1 MANIQEFQGFR
12 VIGLKFSENNK
23 YFHQLLWKEHQ
34 TRVINERKPSGRTL
48 FVVNVP
54 PYCTK
59 ESFVGLFSRY
69 GKVEEVFFHKKPS
82 SGVPVESEFP
92 NFSNTEGIKGFKVAY
107 IVFSHVQG
115 VKKAMKEESSTVL
128 VLSSGE
134 KTVLTG
140 MKKWCKEYKESFVD
154 ENVLSSE
161 ISLVIAKYDAQ
172 KSKEKMSNETEPDD
186 DGWVTVTQQVKKKPQ
201 LEKIDDHGK
210 NKKKKKKKMQLVN
223 FYAFQ
228 KRESNMEHLAQL
240 RKKFEEDKKRISM
253 MKASRK
259 FKPY

>member
-1 MANIQEFQGFR
+1 MTNIQEFQGFR
-12 VIGLKFSENNK
+12 VIGLKYSANNK
-23 YFHQLLWKEHQ
+23 HFHHLLWKEHH

-59 ESFVGLFSRY
+59 ESFEILFSRY

-82 SGVPVESEFP
+82 SGIPIQSEFP
-92 NFSNTEGIKGFKVAY
+92 HFSNSEGIKGFKVAY
-107 IVFSHVQG
+107 VVFSHVQG
-115 VKKAMKEESSTVL
+115 VKKAMKEESSNVL
-128 VLSSGE
+128 VLSAGE
-134 KTVLTG
+134 TPVLTG

-154 ENVLSSE
+154 ENELSLE
-161 ISLVIAKYDAQ
+161 ISSVIAKYDAQ
-172 KSKEKMSNETEPDD
+172 KSEEKKSNETEPDD

-210 NKKKKKKKMQLVN
+210 NKKKKKKKKQLVN

-253 MKASRK
+253 MKATRK